1 MMRKLLVLPLTLSLV
16 LATSCVSK
24 KKYTELENKYDH
36 TTSTLVKTTQEKE
49 EAEAKLA
56 RIEDRVSDYNAKI
69 RSLTDSNSKKLENLD
84 GVVVSDEMK
93 SKMRAALADI
103 DQDELKDART
113 LKDSMSVLISHNL
126 KKGLDSS
133 FSDENEEDVKI
144 SIDETDRKS
153 TRLTPVTWPSRMPSS
168 A

>member
-1 MMRKLLVLPLTLSLV
+1 MMKKLLVLPLTLSLV

-24 KKYTELENKYDH
+24 KKYTELESKYDH
-36 TTSTLVKTTQEKE
+36 TTSTLVKTTLEKE

-84 GVVVSDEMK
+84 GVVVSEEMK
-93 SKMRAALADI
+93 SKMRSALANI

-113 LKDSMSVLISHNL
+113 LKDSMSVL
-126 KKGLDSS
+126 
-133 FSDENEEDVKI
+133 
-144 SIDETDRKS
+144 DRKS
-153 TRLTPVTWPSRMPSS
+153 TRLNS
-168 A
+168 

>member
-1 MMRKLLVLPLTLSLV
+1 MMRKLLVLPLTLSPIL
-16 LATSCVSK
+16 TTDYINK

-93 SKMRAALADI
+93 SKMSAALADI

-113 LKDSMSVLISHNL
+113 LKDRS
-126 KKGLDSS
+126 
-133 FSDENEEDVKI
+133 EEHT
-144 SIDETDRKS
+144 SELQS
-153 TRLTPVTWPSRMPSS
+153 
-168 A
+168 

>member
-84 GVVVSDEMK
+84 RSEERRVEKEVNS
-93 SKMRAALADI
+93 
-103 DQDELKDART
+103 Q
-113 LKDSMSVLISHNL
+113 
-126 KKGLDSS
+126 KGQ
-133 FSDENEEDVKI
+133 EHQ
-144 SIDETDRKS
+144 
-153 TRLTPVTWPSRMPSS
+153 
-168 A
+168 